1 VTAVDPRPSDTFR
14 FSAGRGEVLVIACGA
29 LAREIV
35 TLIELN
41 HWTALDLRCLPAK
54 WHNTPDKITPALR
67 AAIREEKG
75 KYRKILVA
83 YGDCGTGGRLDTMLA
98 EEGVERI
105 VGPHCYSFFSGTEA
119 FAARLDD
126 EATVFYLTDYLAR
139 HFDRLV
145 WQGLGLDRHPELLPD
160 YFGNYSRLVYLAQT
174 KDDGLAQLAEAA
186 AARLGLAYEYRFTGY
201 GDLARFMAA
210 PVKD

>member
-1 VTAVDPRPSDTFR
+1 MTTIDLNPSEPFR
-14 FSAGRGEVLVIACGA
+14 FSAGRGIVLVIACGA

-54 WHNTPDKITPALR
+54 WHNTPEKIVPALR
-67 AAIREEKG
+67 AAIREERPQ
-75 KYRKILVA
+75 YRAIFVA
-83 YGDCGTGGRLDTMLA
+83 YGDCGTGGQIDAMLA

-105 VGPHCYSFFSGTEA
+105 AGPHCYSFFSGTDA
-119 FAARLDD
+119 FAARLDE

-145 WQGLGLDRHPELLPD
+145 WKGLGLERHPELLPD

-174 KDDGLAQLAEAA
+174 KDEALARAAEKA

-201 GDLARFMAA
+201 GDLATFMARSIKA
-210 PVKD
+210 